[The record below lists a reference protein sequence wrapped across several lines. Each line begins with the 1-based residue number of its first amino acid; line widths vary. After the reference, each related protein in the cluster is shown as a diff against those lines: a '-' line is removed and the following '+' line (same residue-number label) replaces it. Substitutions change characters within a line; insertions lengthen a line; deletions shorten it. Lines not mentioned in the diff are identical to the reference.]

1 MKINNRI
8 KLVTLTIVIFSCIT
22 NSALTVDIKSIGEV
36 QIQATAATDF
46 DSNIFF
52 NENEIDDIIIRFRPT
67 ATYIKRF
74 GPLIVAA
81 TGGGDFARYIENGD
95 EDFSNPISNINIGMA
110 EDFGLFS
117 LDKRSAGKI
126 SFGFDTDIS
135 QRTESNE
142 QLQDLVSYTLY
153 AANFDV
159 RYNHSPKFGASIN
172 YAYNFSDYQNLSSIS
187 KIFTDIESQTIGADL
202 YYIYSPKLD
211 FFLAYDHTMYDGR
224 SGNSFYVN
232 NDVSRVRFGA
242 EGTFTP
248 KIKGQASVGYA
259 FRSFDNAFVNSEDG
273 FIFDASV
280 QWQFRQKTGLSI
292 GLGRQYVPT
301 AQDNA
306 SISSNYNI
314 SLIQKFTKTMTGTIG
329 YNYRVSD
336 YQSYLIDP
344 YTVPEDFFEQNL
356 QEREDTSNGFNIVL
370 DNAFTPHLRGRA
382 IYTYTKLNSGYGDIF
397 SNERH
402 LLSFSATLSY

>member
-1 MKINNRI
+1 MKINNRL
-8 KLVTLTIVIFSCIT
+8 KLVTLTAVMFVCIT
-22 NSALTVDIKSIGEV
+22 NSALTVDTKSIGQV
-36 QIQATAATDF
+36 QIQATASTDF
-46 DSNIFF
+46 DSNIFY
-52 NENEIDDIIIRFRPT
+52 NEREIDDIIVRFSPT
-67 ATYIKRF
+67 ATLNKRF
-74 GPLIVAA
+74 GPLIVSA
-81 TGGGDFARYIENGD
+81 TGGGNFARYIENSQ
-95 EDFSNPISNINIGMA
+95 EDFSDPISRFNVGMA

-117 LDKRSAGKI
+117 VDKRSAGKI

-172 YAYNFSDYQNLSSIS
+172 YAYNFSDYQNLSSLS
-187 KIFTDIESQTIGADL
+187 KIYTDIESQSIGAKL

-211 FFLAYDHTMYDGR
+211 LYLSYDHTMYDGR
-224 SGNSFYVN
+224 TGNSFYVN
-232 NDVSRVRFGA
+232 NDVSRVRLGA

-248 KIKGQASVGYA
+248 KIKGQAAVGYA

-273 FIFDASV
+273 FIFDMSV
-280 QWQFRQKTGLSI
+280 SWQFRQKTGLAL
-292 GLGRQYVPT
+292 GLGRQYIPT

-306 SISSNYNI
+306 MTSSNYNI
-314 SLIQKFTKTMTGTIG
+314 SLIQKFTRTMTGTVG

-336 YQSYLIDP
+336 FQSYLIDP

-356 QEREDTSNGFNIVL
+356 QQREDTSHGFNLVI
-370 DNAFTPHLRGRA
+370 DNAFSPNLRGRA
-382 IYTYTKLNSGYGDIF
+382 IYTFTTLDSGYGSIF

-402 LLSFSATLSY
+402 LLSFSASITY